1 MGGGFKIGAAYVRV
15 STDKQE
21 EYSPDSQIKVIR
33 DYAKNHGYIIPDEY
47 VYQDLGIS
55 GRTADKRPAFQMM
68 IATAKEK
75 NPPFTTIFLWK
86 FSRFAR
92 NQEEAI
98 VFKSALKRNG
108 VEVVSISEPS
118 IDSPFSPLL
127 ERMIEFWDEY
137 YSINLSGEVR
147 RGMKEKASRGE
158 PTGRC
163 AFGYRVE
170 NKTLVPTDDAAIVRM
185 IFEQYAA
192 GKGVFSIVTGLND
205 SGLKMRG
212 KPFAKN
218 SVQYLLNNPTYI
230 GKIRWEEDGH
240 LQYNRATYTPAL
252 DELPDGKHEPII
264 SRELWDAV
272 QERLK
277 NSRQEVRYARKGHDV
292 YMLKGLC
299 RCSACGNTLVKVNQG
314 PSRAPALQCCGYNRG
329 MCRVSHYIPIHN
341 ADASVIAALEMVI
354 ASSTFKFSPKQPPKS
369 VQAQDWDKLIA
380 TERTRLSRAKEAYLG
395 GVLSL
400 AEYAEIKAAAGDSIA
415 KLQTARDK
423 DSGTAAVDVAAYSAR
438 VLQVLDVVRA
448 DGVSGEAK
456 NQALRSI
463 IDKIVFNKA
472 GGTFDFF
479 FLP

>member
-1 MGGGFKIGAAYVRV
+1 MGGGFQVGAAYIRV
-15 STDKQE
+15 STVEQTE
-21 EYSPDSQIKVIR
+21 LSPASQLKTIR
-33 DYAKNHGYIIPDEY
+33 DYAKRNGYIIPDEY
-47 VYQDLGIS
+47 VFQDDGIS
-55 GRTADKRPAFQMM
+55 GKSADKRPAFRLM
-68 IATAKEK
+68 IATAKEAVK
-75 NPPFTTIFLWK
+75 PFDAIFVWK

-98 VFKSALKRNG
+98 MYKNLLRKKG

-118 IDSPFSPLL
+118 NDSPFASLI
-127 ERMIEFWDEY
+127 ERIIEWMDEY
-137 YSINLSGEVR
+137 YLINLAGEVK

-170 NKTLVPTDDAAIVRM
+170 NKMLVPTDDAAIVRM

-205 SGLKMRG
+205 SGLKIRG
-212 KPFAKN
+212 RPFAKN
-218 SVQYLLNNPTYI
+218 SVQYLLKNPTYI
-230 GKIRWEEDGH
+230 GKMRWEEERH
-240 LQYNRATYTPAL
+240 NKYSRADYFPIL
-252 DELPDGKHEPII
+252 DELPNGKHEPII

-277 NSRQEVRYARKGHDV
+277 NSRQEIRYARKGHDV

-299 RCSACGNTLVKVNQG
+299 RCSDCGNTLVKVNQG

-329 MCRVSHYIPIHN
+329 ACRVSHYILIHN
-341 ADASVIAALEMVI
+341 ADAAVIAALEMVI
-354 ASSTFKFSPKQPPKS
+354 ATGTYKFTPKLPPKS
-369 VQAQDWDKLIA
+369 VQAQDWGKLIA
-380 TERTRLSRAKEAYLG
+380 SEKARLSRAKEAYLG

-400 AEYAEIKAAAGDSIA
+400 EEYAEIKSAAGDSIA
-415 KLQTARDK
+415 KLEAARDK
-423 DSGTAAVDVAAYSAR
+423 DVGTAAVDVSAYLAR

-472 GGTFDFF
+472 DNTFDFF

>member
-1 MGGGFKIGAAYVRV
+1 MELKIGAAYIRV
-15 STDKQE
+15 STLSQE
-21 EYSPDSQIKVIR
+21 EYSPDSQLKIIR

-47 VYQDLGIS
+47 VFQDDGIS
-55 GRTADKRPAFQMM
+55 GKCADKRPAFRLM
-68 IATAKEK
+68 IATAKEAEK
-75 NPPFTTIFLWK
+75 TFDAIFVWK

-98 VFKSALKRNG
+98 MYKNLLRKKG
-108 VEVVSISEPS
+108 IEVVSISEPS
-118 IDSPFSPLL
+118 NDSPFASLI
-127 ERMIEFWDEY
+127 ERIIEWMDEY
-137 YSINLSGEVR
+137 YLINLAGEIR

-170 NKTLVPTDDAAIVRM
+170 NKMLVPTDDAAIVRM

-230 GKIRWEEDGH
+230 GKIRWEEERRNK
-240 LQYNRATYTPAL
+240 YNRADYIPAL

-264 SRELWDAV
+264 SMELWDAV
-272 QERLK
+272 QERLR
-277 NSRQEVRYARKGHDV
+277 NSRQEIRYARKGHDV
-292 YMLKGLC
+292 YLLKGLC
-299 RCSACGNTLVKVNQG
+299 RCSACGNTLVKVTQG
-314 PSRAPALQCCGYNRG
+314 PSRAPAFQCCGYNRG
-329 MCRVSHYIPIHN
+329 ACRVSHYIPIHN
-341 ADASVIAALEMVI
+341 ADAAVIAALEMVI
-354 ASSTFKFSPKQPPKS
+354 ASGTYKFSQKQPPKS

-380 TERTRLSRAKEAYLG
+380 AEKARLSRAKEAYLG

-400 AEYAEIKAAAGDSIA
+400 EEYAEIKAAAGDSIA
-415 KLQTARDK
+415 KLEAARDK

-438 VLQVLDVVRA
+438 VLQVLDVIRA
-448 DGVSGEAK
+448 DNVSGEAK
-456 NQALRSI
+456 NAALRTI
-463 IDKIVFNKA
+463 VDKIVYNKA
-472 GGTFDFF
+472 AGSMDFY

>member
-1 MGGGFKIGAAYVRV
+1 MGGGFKVGAAYVRV
-15 STDKQE
+15 STVEQTE
-21 EYSPDSQIKVIR
+21 LSPASQLKTIR

-47 VYQDLGIS
+47 IFQDDGIS
-55 GRTADKRPAFQMM
+55 GKSADKRPAFRLM
-68 IATAKEK
+68 IATAKEAER
-75 NPPFTTIFLWK
+75 PFDAIFVWK

-98 VFKSALKRNG
+98 MYKNLLRKKG

-118 IDSPFSPLL
+118 NDSPFSSLI
-127 ERMIEFWDEY
+127 ERIIEWMDEY
-137 YSINLSGEVR
+137 YLINLAGEVK

-170 NKTLVPTDDAAIVRM
+170 NKTLVPTDDAAIVKM

-192 GKGVFSIVTGLND
+192 GKGVYSIVTGLND
-205 SGLKMRG
+205 SGLKIRR

-218 SVQYLLNNPTYI
+218 SVQYILNNPTYI

-240 LQYNRATYTPAL
+240 LKYNRASYIPAL

-264 SRELWDAV
+264 SMELWDAV
-272 QERLK
+272 QERLR
-277 NSRQEVRYARKGHDV
+277 NSRQEIRYARAGHDV

-299 RCSACGNTLVKVNQG
+299 RCSACGNTLVKVTQG
-314 PSRAPALQCCGYNRG
+314 PSRAPALQCCGYGRG
-329 MCRVSHYIPIHN
+329 ACRVSHYIPIHN
-341 ADASVIAALEMVI
+341 ADAAVIAALEMVI
-354 ASSTFKFSPKQPPKS
+354 ASSTFEFTPKQPPKS

-380 TERTRLSRAKEAYLG
+380 VEKTRLSRAKEAYLG

-400 AEYAEIKAAAGDSIA
+400 EEYAEIKAAADDSIT
-415 KLQTARDK
+415 KLEAARDK

-456 NQALRSI
+456 NQALRSV

-472 GGTFDFF
+472 DNTFDFF